1 MDQQT
6 KLEQERYTLCAA
18 YQLVRDDLR
27 KLIIERGAYSESLTI
42 AVHAMD
48 QRLETLVRAPNEKP

>member
-1 MDQQT
+1 MDHQQT

-27 KLIIERGAYSESLTI
+27 KLVGRGDTRLSVAVSLL
-42 AVHAMD
+42 D
-48 QRLETLVRAPNEKP
+48 SRLEALVRAPGE

>member
-1 MDQQT
+1 MTDQQT

-27 KLIIERGAYSESLTI
+27 KLMGERCDYSASLLA
-42 AVHAMD
+42 AVHALD
-48 QRLETLVRAPNEKP
+48 IRLEALVRKPGE